1 MATVKLVLTNP
12 INASLQAKA
21 NSVASST
28 PNSDSGAWDIV
39 YFTRISGG
47 VQTGDVYRIGKCTAI
62 TPNQDLSGFSA
73 TSYIVDV
80 EVDTKA
86 QTPDADDF
94 IFFGK
99 ENKVNVSGIRGYFAE
114 VEMKNNSTT
123 AAKLFSVGSEIA
135 KSSK

>member
-21 NSVASST
+21 NNVEASTS
-28 PNSDSGAWDIV
+28 NNDSGAWDIV

-47 VQTGDVYRIGKCTAI
+47 VQTGDVYRIGRCTGV
-62 TPNQDLSGFSA
+62 TPNQDLAGSS
-73 TSYIVDV
+73 TDSYVVDV
-80 EVDTKA
+80 EVDAKA
-86 QTPDADDF
+86 QTPDVSDF

-99 ENKVNVSGIRGYFAE
+99 ENKINISGIRGYFAE

>member
-21 NSVASST
+21 NNIEASTSV
-28 PNSDSGAWDIV
+28 NDSGAWDII

-47 VQTGDVYRIGKCTAI
+47 VQTGDVYWIGKCTNI
-62 TPNQDLSGFSA
+62 IPNQDLAGAST
-73 TSYIVDV
+73 TSYIVEV
-80 EVDTKA
+80 EVDANA
-86 QTPDADDF
+86 QTPDVNDF

-99 ENKVNVSGIRGYFAE
+99 ENKINISGIRGYFAE

-123 AAKLFSVGSEIA
+123 AAKWFSVGSEIA